1 MTPHDSEQARWFV
14 DEVLPHEKE
23 LRDWLQS
30 RFPGAGDV
38 DDLVQ
43 EAFTRLLKAL
53 GRDHHLG
60 LGPVITS
67 TTCFSERADT
77 P

>member
-1 MTPHDSEQARWFV
+1 MPSQDSEQARWFV

-23 LRDWLQS
+23 LRAWLRA

-43 EAFTRLLKAL
+43 EAFARLLKAHVSISS
-53 GRDHHLG
+53 G
-60 LGPVITS
+60 ICATS
-67 TTCFSERADT
+67 VR
-77 P
+77 PMRKKWIP